1 MLALPSTT
9 SSNHHHTVCPHIRGP
24 STNQYLAIAAQLRQ
38 TNTLQDTDVF
48 LLVGVRQAL
57 VGSVEGEGVGVMR
70 SATWTQLSQ
79 SPCHLLSLITHP
91 FRAGSVSA
99 NLEKGA
105 LALFSPVARHVHN
118 QCRQYQCT
126 LGEECNDIVVV

>member
-1 MLALPSTT
+1 MTARVVIKDRERHMNTLIHVFGSAEKI
-9 SSNHHHTVCPHIRGP
+9 VV
-24 STNQYLAIAAQLRQ
+24 AIAAQLRQ

-57 VGSVEGEGVGVMR
+57 VGSVEREGVGVMR
-70 SATWTQLSQ
+70 SATWT
-79 SPCHLLSLITHP
+79 LLSLTTHP

-105 LALFSPVARHVHN
+105 LALFSPVARHIHN
-118 QCRQYQCT
+118 QCRQYRCT
-126 LGEECNDIVVV
+126 LGEECIGIVVE